1 MASTSTRS
9 IAISPPSS
17 QPFQCQVCSSRFT
30 RHENLKRHAALH
42 SRSSSNASIP
52 CHLCPA
58 TFSRADLRHRH
69 MKRKHLDHMEKTSR
83 GGNSPQSD
91 VQRHAPTPPSQTSDA
106 EVDAGQ
112 LFRQASTGDDT
123 INLSSSLPSDLG
135 DPQMLAT
142 SFSSQASMLLGP
154 TASQLAG
161 VNFLEPSCNLNMSNP
176 PSAMSLLNFSLDQ
189 GSPERLLYGSIDLNQ
204 GHNDWLPTTNQI
216 TQGCQLYFKHVSHFL
231 PFLHQPTFDSTSIP
245 SHLLLSML
253 CIAYQ
258 YGVDPDRSD
267 QQGSGVNLSERC
279 YHRARDLVSG
289 DDNGPDSSTSTLPLV
304 QSLLLLEVYAMM
316 YLCGNHSAY
325 GLKTHTRMISLARS
339 SGLSIPLPTE
349 LTSKPPCLNSL
360 WHTFIEAESH
370 KRTLFAAHQIDTLW
384 YQFLSIPRQFSH
396 LEIKHELP
404 CPQDQWAA
412 PSAAE
417 WAHKRLVA
425 VVPGPP
431 VQYPDA
437 VRLFLSL
444 ASDPSSF
451 PSFDPYGAINV
462 TQFLA
467 SSAQETSGWSAMTGM
482 ISTERLEPLRKS
494 LDALGPV
501 VQSEEESEQGNWPRG
516 ALCEATWQSA
526 MIDVRIWSPSH
537 TCGIVGGTMDA
548 VLQQTTYLAPS
559 CEFLCESNTAQVI
572 KPHIDWFL
580 TYLDS
585 PIVPDS
591 EAPWIMLYAF
601 KAFVIAWQLIKGS
614 TLGTMQVV
622 GVEDGDTNGAL
633 EWARRAFGRRQQWQ
647 LGKIIM
653 TCLDTL

>member
-9 IAISPPSS
+9 IATSPPSS

-58 TFSRADLRHRH
+58 TFSRPDLRHRH
-69 MKRKHLDHMEKTSR
+69 MKRKHMDRVEKTSR

-91 VQRHAPTPPSQTSDA
+91 LQRHAPTPPSQTSEA
-106 EVDAGQ
+106 EVDTDQ
-112 LFRQASTGDDT
+112 LFRQASTDDDV
-123 INLSSSLPSDLG
+123 INLSSSLPSDLN
-135 DPQMLAT
+135 DTQMLAT

-154 TASQLAG
+154 AASQLAG
-161 VNFLEPSCNLNMSNP
+161 VNFLEPSCNLNMSNS
-176 PSAMSLLNFSLDQ
+176 PSGMSLLNFSLDQ
-189 GSPERLLYGSIDLNQ
+189 GSPE
-204 GHNDWLPTTNQI
+204 
-216 TQGCQLYFKHVSHFL
+216 
-231 PFLHQPTFDSTSIP
+231 
-245 SHLLLSML
+245 
-253 CIAYQ
+253 
-258 YGVDPDRSD
+258 SD
-267 QQGSGVNLSERC
+267 QQGSGVSLSERC

-289 DDNGPDSSTSTLPLV
+289 DDNGPDDSTRTLSLV
-304 QSLLLLEVYAMM
+304 QSLLLLEIYAMM

-349 LTSKPPCLNSL
+349 LTSKTPCLNSL
-360 WHTFIEAESH
+360 WRTFIEAESH
-370 KRTLFAAHQIDTLW
+370 KRSLFAAHQIDTLW

-412 PSAAE
+412 SSAAE
-417 WAHKRLVA
+417 WAHKKLVA

-451 PSFDPYGAINV
+451 PSFDPYGAINI

-494 LDALGPV
+494 LEALGPV
-501 VQSEEESEQGNWPRG
+501 VQSGSEHANWPRG

-585 PIVPDS
+585 PLVPDS

-601 KAFVIAWQLIKGS
+601 KAFVIAWQLMRGS

-633 EWARRAFGRRQQWQ
+633 EWARRVFGRRQQWQ

>member
-9 IAISPPSS
+9 IATSPPSS

-58 TFSRADLRHRH
+58 TFSRPDLRHRH
-69 MKRKHLDHMEKTSR
+69 MKRKHMDRVEKTSR

-91 VQRHAPTPPSQTSDA
+91 LQRHAPTPPSQTSEA
-106 EVDAGQ
+106 EVDTDQ
-112 LFRQASTGDDT
+112 LFRQASTDDDA
-123 INLSSSLPSDLG
+123 INLSSSLPSDLN
-135 DPQMLAT
+135 DTQMLAT

-161 VNFLEPSCNLNMSNP
+161 VNFLEPSCNLNMSNS
-176 PSAMSLLNFSLDQ
+176 PSGMSLLNFSLDQ

-204 GHNDWLPTTNQI
+204 GQNDWYPSTSQI

-231 PFLHQPTFDSTSIP
+231 PFLHQPTFDSASIP

-267 QQGSGVNLSERC
+267 QQGSGVSLSERC

-289 DDNGPDSSTSTLPLV
+289 DDNGPDDSTRTLSLV
-304 QSLLLLEVYAMM
+304 QSLLLLEIYAMM

-349 LTSKPPCLNSL
+349 LTSKTPCLNSL
-360 WHTFIEAESH
+360 WRTFIEAESH

-412 PSAAE
+412 SSAAE
-417 WAHKRLVA
+417 WAHKKLVA

-451 PSFDPYGAINV
+451 PSFDPYGAINI

-494 LDALGPV
+494 LEALGPV
-501 VQSEEESEQGNWPRG
+501 VQSGSEHANWPRG

-559 CEFLCESNTAQVI
+559 CQFLCESNTAQVI

-585 PIVPDS
+585 PLVPDS

-601 KAFVIAWQLIKGS
+601 KAFVIAWQLMRGS
-614 TLGTMQVV
+614 TLGMMQVV

-633 EWARRAFGRRQQWQ
+633 EWARRVFGRRQQWQ

>member
-1 MASTSTRS
+1 
-9 IAISPPSS
+9 
-17 QPFQCQVCSSRFT
+17 
-30 RHENLKRHAALH
+30 
-42 SRSSSNASIP
+42 
-52 CHLCPA
+52 
-58 TFSRADLRHRH
+58 
-69 MKRKHLDHMEKTSR
+69 MERTSR

-91 VQRHAPTPPSQTSDA
+91 LQRQAPTPPSQTSETQVEADR
-106 EVDAGQ
+106 
-112 LFRQASTGDDT
+112 LFRQTSTGDDT
-123 INLSSSLPSDLG
+123 ITLSSSLPSDLD

-161 VNFLEPSCNLNMSNP
+161 VNFLEPSCNLNMSNS
-176 PSAMSLLNFSLDQ
+176 PSGMSLLNFSLDQ
-189 GSPERLLYGSIDLNQ
+189 GSPERLLYGSIDLSQ
-204 GHNDWLPTTNQI
+204 VQNDWLPSSTQI
-216 TQGCQLYFKHVSHFL
+216 TQGCQLYFKHVSHYL
-231 PFLHQPTFDSTSIP
+231 PFLHQPTFDATSVST
-245 SHLLLSML
+245 HLLISML

-267 QQGSGVNLSERC
+267 QQGSGVSLSERC

-289 DDNGPDSSTSTLPLV
+289 DDNGPDESTRTLSLI
-304 QSLLLLEVYAMM
+304 QSLILLELYAMM

-339 SGLSIPLPTE
+339 SGLSIPLPSE
-349 LTSKPPCLNSL
+349 LTSKTPCLNSL
-360 WHTFIEAESH
+360 WRTFIEAESH

-404 CPQDQWAA
+404 CPQQ
-412 PSAAE
+412 PI
-417 WAHKRLVA
+417 
-425 VVPGPP
+425 
-431 VQYPDA
+431 
-437 VRLFLSL
+437 RLFLSL
-444 ASDPSSF
+444 SSDPSSF
-451 PSFDPYGAINV
+451 PSFDPYGAINI

-467 SSAQETSGWSAMTGM
+467 SSAQDTSGWSAMTGM
-482 ISTERLEPLRKS
+482 ISTERLEQLRKS
-494 LDALGPV
+494 LEALGPV
-501 VQSEEESEQGNWPRG
+501 VQSAEELEHSNWPRG
-516 ALCEATWQSA
+516 ALCEATWRSA

-537 TCGIVGGTMDA
+537 TCGMVGGTMDA

-585 PIVPDS
+585 PLVPDS

-614 TLGTMQVV
+614 TLGTMRVV

-633 EWARRAFGRRQQWQ
+633 EWARGVFRRRQRWQ

>member
-9 IAISPPSS
+9 IATSPPSS

-58 TFSRADLRHRH
+58 TFSRPDLRHRH
-69 MKRKHLDHMEKTSR
+69 MKRKHMDRVEKTSR

-91 VQRHAPTPPSQTSDA
+91 LQRHAPTPPSQTSEA
-106 EVDAGQ
+106 EVDTDQ
-112 LFRQASTGDDT
+112 LFRQASTDDDA
-123 INLSSSLPSDLG
+123 INLSSSLPSDLN
-135 DPQMLAT
+135 DTQMLAT

-161 VNFLEPSCNLNMSNP
+161 VNFLEPSCNLNMSNS
-176 PSAMSLLNFSLDQ
+176 PSGMSLLNFSLDQ
-189 GSPERLLYGSIDLNQ
+189 GSPKGY
-204 GHNDWLPTTNQI
+204 
-216 TQGCQLYFKHVSHFL
+216 Y
-231 PFLHQPTFDSTSIP
+231 
-245 SHLLLSML
+245 
-253 CIAYQ
+253 
-258 YGVDPDRSD
+258 PDRSD
-267 QQGSGVNLSERC
+267 QQGSGVSLSERC

-289 DDNGPDSSTSTLPLV
+289 DDNGPDDSTRTLSLV
-304 QSLLLLEVYAMM
+304 QSLLLLEIYAMM

-349 LTSKPPCLNSL
+349 LTSKTPCLNSL
-360 WHTFIEAESH
+360 WRTFIEAESH

-412 PSAAE
+412 SSAAE
-417 WAHKRLVA
+417 WAHKKLVA

-451 PSFDPYGAINV
+451 PSFDPYGAINI

-494 LDALGPV
+494 LEALGPV
-501 VQSEEESEQGNWPRG
+501 VQSGSEHANWPRG

-559 CEFLCESNTAQVI
+559 CQFLCESNTAQVI

-585 PIVPDS
+585 PLVPDS

-601 KAFVIAWQLIKGS
+601 KAFVIAWQLMRGS
-614 TLGTMQVV
+614 TLGMMQVV

-633 EWARRAFGRRQQWQ
+633 EWARRVFGRRQQWQ

>member
-1 MASTSTRS
+1 
-9 IAISPPSS
+9 
-17 QPFQCQVCSSRFT
+17 
-30 RHENLKRHAALH
+30 
-42 SRSSSNASIP
+42 
-52 CHLCPA
+52 
-58 TFSRADLRHRH
+58 
-69 MKRKHLDHMEKTSR
+69 MEKTSR
-83 GGNSPQSD
+83 AGNSPQSD
-91 VQRHAPTPPSQTSDA
+91 LQRHAPTPPSQTSEA
-106 EVDAGQ
+106 EVDSDQ
-112 LFRQASTGDDT
+112 LFRQASAGDDS
-123 INLSSSLPSDLG
+123 INLSSSLPSDLD

-161 VNFLEPSCNLNMSNP
+161 VNFLEPSCNLNMSNS
-176 PSAMSLLNFSLDQ
+176 PSGMCLLNFSLDQ

-204 GHNDWLPTTNQI
+204 GQNDWLPTTSQI

-231 PFLHQPTFDSTSIP
+231 PFLHEPTFDSTSIP
-245 SHLLLSML
+245 GHLLLSML

-258 YGVDPDRSD
+258 YGVDPDRTD
-267 QQGSGVNLSERC
+267 QQGSGVSLSERC

-289 DDNGPDSSTSTLPLV
+289 DDNGPDESTRTLSLI
-304 QSLLLLEVYAMM
+304 QSLILLEVYAMM

-349 LTSKPPCLNSL
+349 LTSKTPCLNSL
-360 WHTFIEAESH
+360 WRTFIEAESH

-404 CPQDQWAA
+404 CPQDQWEA

-451 PSFDPYGAINV
+451 PSFDPYGAINI

-494 LDALGPV
+494 LEALGPV
-501 VQSEEESEQGNWPRG
+501 VQAEEESEQGNWPRG

-622 GVEDGDTNGAL
+622 GVEDGDTDGAL
-633 EWARRAFGRRQQWQ
+633 EWARRVFGRRQQWQ